1 MKTRKSDKE
10 RKYIEERERDG
21 LIIEENTRKER
32 ERKTDKETALT
43 KRKGKKQKEKE
54 GNRQRKRVK
63 GISE

>member
-21 LIIEENTRKER
+21 LIIEENTRKEI

-43 KRKGKKQKEKE
+43 KRTGKKQKEKE

-63 GISE
+63 GRSE